1 VFDTM
6 KTLPTAGTAS
16 AFVVSHELPAA
27 KADIWSQAGAAIE
40 LANRAP
46 ASHAVRVAIA
56 LALVVAARLCW
67 AGGAK

>member
-16 AFVVSHELPAA
+16 AFVVSHELPATQA
-27 KADIWSQAGAAIE
+27 EIWSRAGAAIE
-40 LANRAP
+40 LAYRAP
-46 ASHAVRVAIA
+46 ASHAVRVDFA

-67 AGGAK
+67 AGGAQ